1 MTLMQRILSPAP
13 MVQLH
18 LGVLL
23 LGVSALFAKLIDLP
37 ALDIIAYRSL
47 LTFFLLAVLLKLF
60 KQPLTLRSLR
70 DYKVALILGVLA
82 AIHWLTYFMSV
93 QMTSVSVGM
102 ITLFTYPV
110 ITVLIEPLFRKQ
122 LPKLQDLVISLIV
135 LFGISLLF
143 PGLWQAMPSVSEHYV
158 LGIVLGLISALTF
171 ALRNI
176 GIQHYFKGYSG
187 MQGMFYQFAITA
199 LIFMPF
205 VGAMPEEITTYDW
218 QLLILCTVFFTAAPH
233 VLFAGSIA
241 KVSAKTASLVACLQ
255 PLYGTIWGLILLS
268 EVPTLTTLL
277 GGVIIL
283 CAALYETVKSS
294 KKDKEKRPMEQSAPA
309 KTLEQ
314 TEQTKVS

>member
-1 MTLMQRILSPAP
+1 MQRLLSPPP

-60 KQPLTLRSLR
+60 KQPLTLRCLK

-110 ITVLIEPLFRKQ
+110 ITVLVEPLFRKQ
-122 LPKLQDLVISLIV
+122 LPKLQDLLISVIV

-143 PGLWQAMPSVSEHYV
+143 PGLWQAMPSVSEQYV
-158 LGIVLGLISALTF
+158 LGIILGLVSALTF

-205 VGAMPEEITTYDW
+205 VGAMPQQITTYDW
-218 QLLILCTVFFTAAPH
+218 HLLLLCTVFFTAAPH

-255 PLYGTIWGLILLS
+255 PLYGTVWGLILLS

-283 CAALYETVKSS
+283 CAALYETLKSARQE
-294 KKDKEKRPMEQSAPA
+294 KEKEPVKQDTPLNEAAQA
-309 KTLEQ
+309 Q
-314 TEQTKVS
+314 QTKAS